1 MKIEKTSSEKLNA
14 IQKQKKINY
23 KKFKKIICSVD
34 KCIYKLYT

>member
-14 IQKQKKINY
+14 ICNRKNEKM
-23 KKFKKIICSVD
+23 KKIICSVD

>member
-23 KKFKKIICSVD
+23 KKFKKIICYRFKIDMSQ
-34 KCIYKLYT
+34 IH